1 MIMCEDDTAT
11 IDFTEAEQRILS
23 LAGPYLT
30 AARDNDVHTRIA
42 LEFAFRL
49 LETEN
54 GHREVVIPA
63 LILHDVGYSMVPA
76 ELMHRAYGPNAEED
90 VTRIHEREGA
100 KIAAAI
106 LHEIHYDGAKT
117 AEILQII
124 DGHDTRENALS
135 LNDQIVKDAD
145 KLTRYSRN
153 FWLRAAEFH
162 MTRQELSVRLEAF
175 LEEWFFLAISRKIA
189 REELRL
195 RRTEVVNEGHN
206 A

>member
-1 MIMCEDDTAT
+1 MREDNKAT
-11 IDFTEAEQRILS
+11 IGFTEAEQRILRF
-23 LAGPYLT
+23 AKPYLA
-30 AARDNDVHTRIA
+30 AARGNDVHTRIV

-49 LETEN
+49 LETEK
-54 GHREVVIPA
+54 GDRDIVIPA

-76 ELMHRAYGPNAEED
+76 ELMHRAYGPKAEED
-90 VTRIHEREGA
+90 VIRIHEREGV

-106 LHEIHYDGAKT
+106 LRDVRYDAVKT

-145 KLTRYSRN
+145 KLARYSRN
-153 FWLRAAEFH
+153 FWLRAEEFH
-162 MTRQELSVRLEAF
+162 TTPQQLSARLEGF
-175 LEEWFFLAISRKIA
+175 IEEWFFLEASRKIA

-195 RRTEVVNEGHN
+195 RRAEVVKKGHN

>member
-1 MIMCEDDTAT
+1 MCEDDKWTNS
-11 IDFTEAEQRILS
+11 FTEAEQSMLR
-23 LAGPYLT
+23 LAKPYLA

-54 GHREVVIPA
+54 GRREIVIPA
-63 LILHDVGYSMVPA
+63 LILHDVGYSMVPTG
-76 ELMHRAYGPNAEED
+76 LMHRAYGPRAEED

-106 LHEIHYDGAKT
+106 LHDIRYEAVRT

-124 DGHDTRENALS
+124 DGHDTRKTALS
-135 LNDQIVKDAD
+135 LNDQIVRDAD

-153 FWLRAAEFH
+153 FWLRAGEFH
-162 MTRQELSVRLEAF
+162 MTVQELSARLEGF
-175 LEEWFFLAISRKIA
+175 VEEWFFLAASRKIA

-195 RRTEVVNEGHN
+195 RRTEAVKEGHN
-206 A
+206 V

>member
-1 MIMCEDDTAT
+1 MCEDDKWTNS
-11 IDFTEAEQRILS
+11 FTEAEQSMLR
-23 LAGPYLT
+23 LAKPYLA

-54 GHREVVIPA
+54 GHREIVIPA
-63 LILHDVGYSMVPA
+63 LILHDVGYSMVPTG
-76 ELMHRAYGPNAEED
+76 LMHRAYGPRAEED
-90 VTRIHEREGA
+90 VTRIHEREGT

-106 LHEIHYDGAKT
+106 LHDIRYEAVKT

-124 DGHDTRENALS
+124 DGHDTRKTALS

-153 FWLRAAEFH
+153 FWLRAGEFH
-162 MTRQELSVRLEAF
+162 MTVQELSARLEGF
-175 LEEWFFLAISRKIA
+175 VEEWFFLAASRKIA

-195 RRTEVVNEGHN
+195 RRTEAVKEGHN
-206 A
+206 V